1 GFNNIDDLIGG
12 FKPGQLNIL
21 AARTG
26 MGKTAFMLNLA
37 VNIAKVYQSTLKKNN
52 ILIFSLE
59 MTSEEL
65 IKRLISCESQISIK
79 KMEQQQ
85 LTREEKL
92 QLLQT
97 EEKLTELNILIDDDR
112 NTKIEE
118 VKRKCRQLKF
128 HR

>member
-1 GFNNIDDLIGG
+1 
-12 FKPGQLNIL
+12 
-21 AARTG
+21 
-26 MGKTAFMLNLA
+26 M
-37 VNIAKVYQSTLKKNN
+37 
-52 ILIFSLE
+52 IFSLE